1 MAGEVVLGAAVQV
14 LLQNLISVSVEQISL
29 VTDFDKHL
37 KRLNDC
43 VSTIHSFLNDAEK
56 KQVTDETVKRWLR
69 KLEGVAFDAD
79 NLLDELN
86 YQHLSK
92 KLHTD
97 EYKMRKKIL
106 TSLVGTNAELGNK
119 QAVLEELQKHLGTVR
134 FLIVLDDVWNE
145 NQEICSSAGNG
156 IIVTTRREHVA
167 SLVTTLPIHQLSS
180 FSDDECWSIIK
191 AKAIIGEGTIP
202 SEFETIGVQIAKRC
216 RGLPLAAK
224 VVGGLLRGKSI
235 DGWLSIEKN
244 WLSDFGDE
252 NLVSNIL
259 KLSFDHL
266 TPPPLVLLPTILKK
280 CFAYCSIFPKGFNLE
295 REKLVELWMAGG
307 FLEGTNMEIVGNNF
321 FNILLQNSL
330 LLQVVGRNDYYG
342 NIMFYNMHDLVHD
355 LASSILNSSEQV
367 RYIGLQSSTS
377 GESRAILNEQ
387 AISLRSLLSN
397 DKICVCMFSE
407 FKSLHV
413 LILMGNCVE
422 EFPSSIGVLIHL
434 RCLDISGIR
443 IEYLPDSITELYH
456 LQTFRACHA
465 LKKLP
470 NTLEHLM
477 SLRHLHVP
485 QIELPLGIGRLT
497 SLRTLQYFGVSNE
510 NGCGIDE
517 LGSLKN
523 LQGELQIYNL
533 EKPNIVK
540 LNLEWSIENRKG
552 EKGNE
557 SVLEGLE
564 PHPNL
569 KGLYIW
575 GFGGRR
581 LPPWCSTI
589 SGLNN
594 LMEITLEDCTDCEQV
609 PMLGHLPNLKNL
621 YLINLENVK
630 SIGSSFY
637 GIVGLT

>member
-1 MAGEVVLGAAVQV
+1 MAE
-14 LLQNLISVSVEQISL
+14 
-29 VTDFDKHL
+29 
-37 KRLNDC
+37 
-43 VSTIHSFLNDAEK
+43 
-56 KQVTDETVKRWLR
+56 
-69 KLEGVAFDAD
+69 
-79 NLLDELN
+79 
-86 YQHLSK
+86 
-92 KLHTD
+92 
-97 EYKMRKKIL
+97 
-106 TSLVGTNAELGNK
+106 
-119 QAVLEELQKHLGTVR
+119 
-134 FLIVLDDVWNE
+134 
-145 NQEICSSAGNG
+145 
-156 IIVTTRREHVA
+156 
-167 SLVTTLPIHQLSS
+167 
-180 FSDDECWSIIK
+180 
-191 AKAIIGEGTIP
+191 
-202 SEFETIGVQIAKRC
+202 
-216 RGLPLAAK
+216 
-224 VVGGLLRGKSI
+224 
-235 DGWLSIEKN
+235 
-244 WLSDFGDE
+244 
-252 NLVSNIL
+252 
-259 KLSFDHL
+259 
-266 TPPPLVLLPTILKK
+266 
-280 CFAYCSIFPKGFNLE
+280 
-295 REKLVELWMAGG
+295 G
-307 FLEGTNMEIVGNNF
+307 FLEGTDMEIVGNNF
-321 FNILLQNSL
+321 LNIFLQNSL
-330 LLQVVGRNDYYG
+330 LLEVVGRNDYYG
-342 NIMFYNMHDLVHD
+342 YIMYYNMHDLVHD

-422 EFPSSIGVLIHL
+422 ELPSSIGVLIHL

-443 IEYLPDSITELYH
+443 IKYLPESVTELYH
-456 LQTFRACHA
+456 LQTLRACHD

-485 QIELPLGIGRLT
+485 RIELHPGMGRLI
-497 SLRTLQYFGVSNE
+497 SLRTIQYFGVSNE

-533 EKPNIVK
+533 EKVCGKEMTKRADLLRKPNIVK

-552 EKGNE
+552 ENGDE

-581 LPPWCSTI
+581 LPPWCSTM

-594 LMEITLEDCTDCEQV
+594 LTKITLEDCTDCEQV
-609 PMLGHLPNLKNL
+609 PTLGHLPNLKNL

-637 GIVGLT
+637 GIDKCSTSGTTITAFPALERLELV